1 MRWETSFSPSGESL
15 ASLRLCELLVA
26 RMCAEGLIGPVG
38 TERIAALAG
47 EGGGEAGPEAGK
59 TEITPAMDETVV
71 TMEPVGAEKAVTVRS
86 DVAFNVSMGGTA
98 ST

>member
-15 ASLRLCELLVA
+15 ASLRTEELLVA
-26 RMCAEGLIGPVG
+26 RMCAARLIGPVG

-47 EGGGEAGPEAGK
+47 EGAGGASSEADK
-59 TEITPAMDETVV
+59 TEVTPAMDETAV
-71 TMEPVGAEKAVTVRS
+71 TVEPVSAERAVTVRS
-86 DVAFNVSMGGTA
+86 DVALKVSIDETG